1 MGRKIGSILVAS
13 SEEETKREVGAFLL
27 ERGHRVKV
35 VERGS
40 EAILAL
46 FDEEP
51 DLIVIDL
58 ELIEI
63 PGLKTIEL
71 VKRLRPRVPLI
82 VLSGDASVETGGQ
95 VLEKGVFSYFI
106 KPLDLPFF
114 GEMIDCALERTKR
127 QAFAKGGA
135 GSL

>member
-1 MGRKIGSILVAS
+1 MGSILVAS
-13 SEEETKREVGAFLL
+13 SAEETKREVMAFLL

-71 VKRLRPRVPLI
+71 MKRLRPRIPLI
-82 VLSGDASVETGGQ
+82 VLSGDASMETGGR

-114 GEMIDCALERTKR
+114 GEVIDCALERTKR
-127 QAFAKGGA
+127 QASTRGGVR
-135 GSL
+135 GL